1 MMYRIVNLLA
11 IVSLPNYS
19 FSLIYSAKLYTVQ
32 RSSICNN
39 EKKNWR
45 ESYIG
50 NALYCVVYVKW
61 GFSITLDLNCYHR
74 GLIKCVVAWV
84 LPLGSNT
91 FHCYHHY
98 RWFQFWLMLKLE
110 NHCYNKQEGLK
121 GDLDLSNQEGPQ
133 LQRLLAQGWRFIFMN
148 MDRVWGPGHLFY

>member
-39 EKKNWR
+39 EKNWR

-61 GFSITLDLNCYHR
+61 GFSVTLDPNCYRR

-84 LPLGSNT
+84 LPLGPNT
-91 FHCYHHY
+91 FHCYHHD

-110 NHCYNKQEGLK
+110 NHCYNNQEGLK
-121 GDLDLSNQEGPQ
+121 GHPDLWNQKGLQ
-133 LQRLLAQGWRFIFMN
+133 LQRLLAQGWRFYTHEH
-148 MDRVWGPGHLFY
+148 G